1 LQNVTDVQKIS
12 LTIRQYLSQSLSLLP
27 PMPEQEKNDIAQ
39 VSLELLEDIFLKNFK
54 DENAIYSVAYNRIIK
69 EKAFSKPVSEIIA
82 GRIVEAVKEL
92 TQTIEIEIDTTPPEV
107 VSKYILQILAF
118 LLVNNIRF

>member
-1 LQNVTDVQKIS
+1 LQNVTDARKIS
-12 LTIRQYLSQSLSLLP
+12 LTIRQSLSQSLSLLP

-69 EKAFSKPVSEIIA
+69 EESVF
-82 GRIVEAVKEL
+82 
-92 TQTIEIEIDTTPPEV
+92 
-107 VSKYILQILAF
+107 
-118 LLVNNIRF
+118 